1 MKYLFCL
8 LLFTTLIA
16 EVKQTPN
23 ALINES
29 SPYLQQ
35 HAYNHVQWYP
45 WGSEAFDKAKKEHKL
60 IFLSIGYSTCH
71 WCHVMARESF
81 ENEEVAVLLNRD
93 YIAIKVDREELPQLD
108 SYYQQLY
115 FRLKNR
121 AGGWPL
127 SVILDED
134 RSPFFVGT
142 YIPLHDN
149 YGIDGMVTLLPKMAK
164 KYKHD
169 REAIQREVAAV
180 QKLTHKKAAAK
191 PYQRKNFNIDTL
203 MQSYSKHYD
212 PIYFGFSKHRKFP
225 EASRIRLL
233 LDLVKLGKSE
243 AKVMA
248 LDVLRAMALHGLYD
262 HVDGGFFRYSTDAA
276 WEIPHFEKM
285 LYNQAE
291 LIPLYAEAYRE
302 TKEPLFKA
310 VVDETVA
317 MTLQRFGKDG
327 LFFAASNADT
337 DDEEGK
343 YFLFTEKEIDKVL
356 KTNPYQKSL
365 DEAME
370 YGGFMNF
377 EGKLHLNFY
386 TDRRPKGFYAFR
398 RSLQKVRESRKYPF
412 VDTKIITAWNAM
424 MIEAL
429 YRAKAVD
436 RKYITVANNHL
447 SQLLKLM
454 FPKNRLYHQTLY
466 GEKPKQEGLLEDYT
480 FLISA
485 LIAGY
490 EADYETQKL
499 ALANR
504 LMEQAIFLFYREGR
518 WVQADDGL
526 NIDVDLNDKYYTSSY
541 GRMMQN
547 LFRLAALSENLGFEN
562 IAKRS
567 LETKM
572 AEIEEKQ
579 DLVPSSAIALLMQE
593 YGVVVLKQK
602 KDVLNV
608 KRNAIKT
615 IRYPYLVTKVKEDT
629 DNFLA
634 CKVDRCF
641 AYDRELA
648 KVAEKIEG
656 LVPLTNQ

>member
-23 ALINES
+23 ALIGES

-35 HAYNHVQWYP
+35 HAYNPVQWYP
-45 WGSEAFDKAKKEHKL
+45 WGSEAFNKAKKEHKL

-164 KYKHD
+164 QYKHD
-169 REAIQREVAAV
+169 REAVQREVAAV

-233 LDLVKLGKSE
+233 FDLAKLGKPK

-291 LIPLYAEAYRE
+291 LIPFYAEAYRE
-302 TKEPLFKA
+302 TNEPLFKA
-310 VVDETVA
+310 IVDETVT

-327 LFFAASNADT
+327 LFFSASNADT
-337 DDEEGK
+337 DHEEGK
-343 YFLFTEKEIDKVL
+343 YFLFTEKEVANAL
-356 KTNPYQKSL
+356 KNNPYQKSL
-365 DEAME
+365 GEAME
-370 YGGFMNF
+370 YSGFMNF

-386 TDRRPKGFYAFR
+386 TDRRPKGFYAFQK
-398 RSLQKVRESRKYPF
+398 SLQKVREKRKYPF
-412 VDTKIITAWNAM
+412 IDKKIITAWNAM

-429 YRAKAVD
+429 YRAETVD
-436 RKYITVANNHL
+436 PKYITIANEHL
-447 SQLLKLM
+447 GKLLKLM
-454 FPKNRLYHQTLY
+454 FLKNRLYHQVLY
-466 GEKPKQEGLLEDYT
+466 GEEPEQEALLEDYA

-490 EADYETQKL
+490 EADYDTQKL

-504 LMEQAIFLFYREGR
+504 LTEQAIFLFYSDGN
-518 WVQADDGL
+518 WVQADDEL
-526 NIDVDLNDKYYTSSY
+526 NVDVDLRDKYYTSSY

-547 LFRLAALSENLGFEN
+547 LFKLAALSENLGFESV
-562 IAKRS
+562 AKRS

-572 AEIEEKQ
+572 VEIEEKQ
-579 DLVPSSAIALLMQE
+579 DRVPSSATALLMQE
-593 YGVVVLKQK
+593 YGVVVLKHK
-602 KDVLNV
+602 KVLLEQNRE
-608 KRNAIKT
+608 KIEAIN
-615 IRYPYLVTKVKEDT
+615 YPFLLTKVKKDA
-629 DNFLA
+629 DSFLA

-656 LVPLTNQ
+656 LVLLTNQ